1 MKEKNRAAGTRGKR
15 KDKGER
21 VPVAEILSR
30 RFDIPTD
37 LLGGGL
43 TVELRG
49 RNNLYVSGCEQI
61 LSYSTECIGLL
72 VHGAQMTVT
81 GRRLVCTTYYN
92 AQLGIDGEID
102 GIVFSDFVPEG
113 SKR

>member
-1 MKEKNRAAGTRGKR
+1 MKEKNKSAGTRGKR

-30 RFDIPTD
+30 RFDIPAD

-72 VHGAQMTVT
+72 GHGAQLTVT

-102 GIVFSDFVPEG
+102 GIVFSDFAPEG
-113 SKR
+113 GRR

>member
-30 RFDIPTD
+30 RFDIPAD

-61 LSYSTECIGLL
+61 LSYSTEW
-72 VHGAQMTVT
+72 
-81 GRRLVCTTYYN
+81 RRLVCTTYYN